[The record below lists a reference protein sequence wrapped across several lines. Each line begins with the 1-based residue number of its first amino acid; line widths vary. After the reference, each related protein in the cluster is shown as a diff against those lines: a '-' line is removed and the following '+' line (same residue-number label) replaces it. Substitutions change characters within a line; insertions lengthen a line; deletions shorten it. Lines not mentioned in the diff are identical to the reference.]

1 MTSEGMSVTSAPTST
16 TRLRASAQQSQWALI
31 KREFCKR
38 RLAVAALLILVALVS
53 ASVFAPLLAN
63 DRPLYYVGINRFEF
77 RETGRSLRGL
87 IGQLANP
94 GPAPSNKAELIRSAR
109 LQFKLMSVEL
119 DRDSSAQLNEVRDQF
134 EAALKESDRATGA
147 KQLRALTP
155 ELRTL
160 VDSLETK
167 LVIRRHWPV
176 FEALTWADLGF
187 MAATVLMLTYP
198 LWRRYVAPQAV
209 EGGFRRIVAVL
220 CLVPALCSLG
230 WWWMVPVRVDR
241 TNYKSALLA
250 AADVDGKAPAVFY
263 SVVWPPI
270 AYGIDEYDLADK
282 SSPPVWYPESW
293 RPHKNVP
300 VNNREDPLPGGEG
313 GSTGR
318 ADAAKKEA
326 SAWNTP
332 HLLGT
337 DKLGRDVLCRMIWG
351 GRVSLSVGIVAVA
364 IYVAIGIVIGALAGY
379 FRGFWD
385 LVISRIIEVVICFP
399 SFFLILTIV
408 AMVGPGLLNIMIV
421 IGLTGWTGIARL
433 VRGEF
438 LRLVDQEFVLAG
450 KALGYSPT
458 RLIFRHVLP
467 NAMAPVLVS
476 ATFGIAGA
484 ILTESGLSFL
494 GLGISIPTPSWGS
507 LLADGREALE
517 HAPWLIHFPG
527 LAIFITITAYNL
539 IGEALRDAAD
549 PRLRGSR

>member
-1 MTSEGMSVTSAPTST
+1 MTSAPISS
-16 TRLRASAQQSQWALI
+16 ASAGASSRQSQWALI

-38 RLAVAALLILVALVS
+38 RLAVVAWLILVALMS
-53 ASVFAPLLAN
+53 ASVFAPILAN

-77 RETGRSLRGL
+77 REMARSLRGL

-94 GPAPSNKAELIRSAR
+94 GVEPANKSGLLRSAR
-109 LQFKLMSVEL
+109 LQFDLMSAEL
-119 DRDSSAQLNEVRDQF
+119 DSDSAAQLRGVRDRF
-134 EAALKESDRATGA
+134 EAAQNESDRSIRT
-147 KQLRALTP
+147 KQLRALVP
-155 ELRTL
+155 ELRQL
-160 VDSLETK
+160 LESLETR
-167 LVIRRHWPV
+167 LVVRRHWPV

-187 MAATVLMLTYP
+187 MAATLLMLTYP
-198 LWRRYVAPQAV
+198 CWRRWVAPPNL
-209 EGGFRRIVAVL
+209 ETGPRRIVLVF
-220 CLVPALCSLG
+220 CLVPAVCSLG
-230 WWWMVPVRVDR
+230 WWWIVPVRVDR
-241 TNYKSALLA
+241 TNYKSGLLA
-250 AADVDGKAPAVFY
+250 AADVDQKAPAVFY
-263 SVVWPPI
+263 SVIWPPI
-270 AYGIDEYDLADK
+270 AYGLDEYDLADK
-282 SSPPVWYPESW
+282 SSPPIWYPASW
-293 RPHKNVP
+293 RPQKAVP
-300 VNNREDPLPGGEG
+300 VAKLEDLLPGGEP

-318 ADAAKKEA
+318 QEPAKKEA
-326 SAWNTP
+326 SRWNTP
-332 HLLGT
+332 HVLGT

-364 IYVAIGIVIGALAGY
+364 IYVTIGIIVGALAGY
-379 FRGFWD
+379 FRGVWD

-408 AMVGPGLLNIMIV
+408 ALVGPGLLNIMIV

-450 KALGYSPT
+450 KALGYSPA